1 MRLNLNHTTFASHW
15 KYRVLVSHKTRTL
28 TLKYIPKYNART
40 QVRGHDFRF
49 NKLIRAPAYNFFG
62 WMSGAAWCWINFFSI
77 WVCARRREDGE
88 TSLTFLDCLGFAV
101 FLAGFV
107 IEVVSDIQKWSF
119 NASTASGK
127 QRSWIAIGLWKWSR
141 HPNYVGEIMVWTGLS
156 ISCLPR
162 NVSFVQDI
170 VLIAITPVWYVVLYV
185 WCANITSFSSTH
197 IHVHNRSFFFLVFTS
212 LMLLEKRAE
221 KKWGKQ
227 KQWQLYKKATPVLCP
242 LRLPKLGEFFVRSKN

>member
-1 MRLNLNHTTFASHW
+1 MRSSLNHTTFASHW
-15 KYRVLVSHKTRTL
+15 KYRVLVSHKTRTP
-28 TLKYIPKYNART
+28 TLKCIPEYYART

-62 WMSGAAWCWINFFSI
+62 WMSGATWCWINFFSI

-127 QRSWIAIGLWKWSR
+127 QRSWIAMGLWKWSR

-170 VLIAITPVWYVVLYV
+170 VLIAITPVWYVVLLRAMRL
-185 WCANITSFSSTH
+185 CNFILFNTH
-197 IHVHNRSFFFLVFTS
+197 TRT
-212 LMLLEKRAE
+212 
-221 KKWGKQ
+221 
-227 KQWQLYKKATPVLCP
+227 
-242 LRLPKLGEFFVRSKN
+242 